1 MRIATGLAVALMT
14 AASLGVGSAR
24 AEQATIPLC
33 PGLTIVTAVSQA
45 EGDYESIKIIEAVT
59 DDEVRLRYSN
69 ERMVSD
75 MFSLE
80 PPRLERTTIRRT
92 VRRVDLESAKLYL
105 QQFSPLLPEMVPETT
120 AVGTSA
126 AVLNALKTK
135 GETELGI
142 FIAFAPPY
150 RPADRNVHPNVYSN
164 QMIAPITRVADEP
177 VMMPLLVN
185 DRLVELPAIHAQG
198 NFFGDESEF
207 FFLDDPKNPL
217 TLKFRYG
224 IDGVPPMEPAVAR
237 LFNVEPDT
245 PSDKDLLQVIKIAY
259 ECGARPDRPG
269 GPGQGEAPAIPGAG
283 DLGQGAASAA
293 GVALER
299 ALADT
304 GRADVYSLYFS
315 FNSDAI
321 REESEPILVEIAGV
335 LARHPEWTLA
345 INGHTDNVGGDQSNL
360 DLSRRRAAAVKDALV
375 TRHGVAAARLTT
387 AGMGR
392 SQPKDTNETLEGR
405 AQNRRVELVRR

>member
-1 MRIATGLAVALMT
+1 MRFATGLAVALMT
-14 AASLGVGSAR
+14 AASLGAGSAR

-92 VRRVDLESAKLYL
+92 IRRVDLESATLYL

-126 AVLNALKTK
+126 AVLEALKTK
-135 GETELGI
+135 GEAELGV
-142 FIAFAPPY
+142 FIAFGPPN
-150 RPADRNVHPNVYSN
+150 RPPADRNVHPNVYSN
-164 QMIAPITRVADEP
+164 QMIAPITRVGDEP
-177 VMMPLLVN
+177 VMIPLLVN

-198 NFFGDESEF
+198 NFFGNESEF
-207 FFLDDPKNPL
+207 FFLDDPNNPL

-224 IDGVPPMEPAVAR
+224 IDAVPPMEPAVAR
-237 LFNVEPDT
+237 LFNVEPNT
-245 PSDKDLLQVIKIAY
+245 PSDEDVLQVIKIAY
-259 ECGARPDRPG
+259 ECGTRPDAPAEPGDGDAPAVPG
-269 GPGQGEAPAIPGAG
+269 GVGPGPE
-283 DLGQGAASAA
+283 ASAA
-293 GVALER
+293 GAALER

-321 REESEPILVEIAGV
+321 REESEPILAEIAGV
-335 LARHPEWTLA
+335 LDRHPAWMLA

-375 TRHGVAAARLTT
+375 TRHGIAADRLTT